1 MAGLQDIRRRIR
13 SVKNTQQVTKAM
25 KMISA
30 VKLRKSQERLVSL
43 RPYAHKM
50 SDVVRRVVSRVKVQ
64 LNGEGFVLGPAA
76 MAFLKPREEKRIR
89 VVLVAS
95 DKGLC
100 GGFNANVLKKA
111 VAFFQGRGAETV
123 TVDVVG
129 KRALEWT
136 RKRGFPIHSEYLSV
150 PLTGLERVSRE
161 VSDRAAKQYMEGE
174 IDALYVIYNEFQ
186 SAMSQEPMVVR
197 VFPMAEDVDRRSDAR
212 NETAHLL
219 EPDPNT
225 TLEALLPR
233 FVETEVLRTLL
244 ESSASEHGARMAAM
258 DKASSNAGEM
268 IGKLTL
274 TMNKIRQASITNQII
289 EIVSGANA

>member
-1 MAGLQDIRRRIR
+1 
-13 SVKNTQQVTKAM
+13 M

-43 RPYAHKM
+43 RPYADKM
-50 SDVVRRVVSRVKVQ
+50 KAVAVSVVSRIKGRN
-64 LNGEGFVLGPAA
+64 LSEDLVLGPSAQ
-76 MAFLKPREEKRIR
+76 AFLNPRDEKRIR
-89 VVLVAS
+89 VVLIAS

-111 VAFFQGRGAETV
+111 NGFFEGRRREDV
-123 TVDVVG
+123 HLDVVG
-129 KRALEWT
+129 KRAADWA
-136 RKRGFPIHSEYLSV
+136 RKHGFKANSEYLGI
-150 PLTGLERVSRE
+150 PLTGVERVSRE
-161 VSDRAAKQYMEGE
+161 VCDSAALQYYAGE
-174 IDALYVIYNEFQ
+174 IDAFYVIYNHFY
-186 SAMSQEPMVVR
+186 SAVAQEPVVVK
-197 VFPMAEDVDRRSDAR
+197 VFPLELDGLL
-212 NETAHLL
+212 NEGKLGIPHLL

-233 FVETEVLRTLL
+233 FVETEMLRSLL

-258 DKASSNAGEM
+258 DKASNNAGDM
-268 IGKLTL
+268 IARLTL

>member
-43 RPYAHKM
+43 RPYAGRM
-50 SDVVRRVVSRVKVQ
+50 RDVARSVVGRIKGQ
-64 LNGEGFVLGPAA
+64 LAAESLELGPAA
-76 MAFLKPREEKRIR
+76 RLFLDPREEKRIR

-100 GGFNANVLKKA
+100 GGFNANALKTGAGFLSGFDRTDVVL
-111 VAFFQGRGAETV
+111 
-123 TVDVVG
+123 DVVG
-129 KRALEWT
+129 KRASDWA
-136 RKRGFPIHSEYLSV
+136 RKKGYPVHREYLAI
-150 PLTGLERVSRE
+150 PLTGLDRVSRE
-161 VSDRAAKQYMEGE
+161 LSDDAAAQYQAGE
-174 IDALYVIYNEFQ
+174 IDALYVVYNEFH
-186 SAMSQEPMVVR
+186 SAVSQEPMVVK
-197 VFPMAEDVDRRSDAR
+197 VFPMALEASAVDPKSG
-212 NETAHLL
+212 TAHLL

-233 FVETEVLRTLL
+233 FVETEVLRALL

-258 DKASSNAGEM
+258 DKASNNAGEM